1 MLHRLVYIK
10 TLLGLCKNL
19 DIHDHLNKK
28 ITLIFNVRYMLLKRL
43 NLKSSN
49 VQIKSVHMKT
59 GSSFFKQ
66 RHQAS
71 LDKHI
76 NEYAK

>member
-1 MLHRLVYIK
+1 
-10 TLLGLCKNL
+10 
-19 DIHDHLNKK
+19 
-28 ITLIFNVRYMLLKRL
+28 MLLKRL